1 MAKVVDCVVPLS
13 GVVWTTSNGSK
24 VVVAVLV
31 VSLVPLSDLIG
42 LGFVLVDEDRSEL
55 EEVLV
60 SKFCVDTAANPPL
73 VGEPRI
79 VVLFSLWAWTGLL

>member
-24 VVVAVLV
+24 VVLV
-31 VSLVPLSDLIG
+31 VVVSVVLLSGLIG
-42 LGFVLVDEDRSEL
+42 LGVVLVDEARSEL

-60 SKFCVDTAANPPL
+60 SKFSVDTE
-73 VGEPRI
+73 VGP
-79 VVLFSLWAWTGLL
+79 SP

>member
-24 VVVAVLV
+24 VVVLV
-31 VSLVPLSDLIG
+31 VVVCVVLLSGLIG
-42 LGFVLVDEDRSEL
+42 LGFVLVDEARSEL

-60 SKFCVDTAANPPL
+60 SKFSVDTE
-73 VGEPRI
+73 VGP
-79 VVLFSLWAWTGLL
+79 SP

>member
-24 VVVAVLV
+24 VVVVLV
-31 VSLVPLSDLIG
+31 VSVVLLSGLIG
-42 LGFVLVDEDRSEL
+42 LRFVLVDEEDRSEL

-60 SKFCVDTAANPPL
+60 SKFCVDTL
-73 VGEPRI
+73 V
-79 VVLFSLWAWTGLL
+79 VTSVT